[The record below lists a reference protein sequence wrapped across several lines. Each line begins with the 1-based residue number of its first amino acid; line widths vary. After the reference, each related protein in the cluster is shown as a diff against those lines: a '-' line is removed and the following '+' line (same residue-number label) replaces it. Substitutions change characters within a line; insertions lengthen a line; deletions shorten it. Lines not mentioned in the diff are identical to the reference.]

1 MHSISGIIH
10 IPSSQKKYRSL
21 CSSAFSALTLLVG
34 WQEGHTACKNS
45 EWWGAGVVIWSEV
58 HYCVVSMEF
67 SEGIDVG
74 VEEDFVDIG
83 DIQLPDDD
91 LVQCGSNFVLF
102 VT

>member
-58 HYCVVSMEF
+58 QIGFTFLAPAHPS
-67 SEGIDVG
+67 SEISISLQLCLQCFDAVG
-74 VEEDFVDIG
+74 WVAG
-83 DIQLPDDD
+83 RAYGL
-91 LVQCGSNFVLF
+91 
-102 VT
+102 